1 MSDWEAELENDQE
14 QENKKE
20 ETSKNKDEDDDWER
34 ELTIDSTE
42 NKPKIELPNEEESLI
57 KIIKEI
63 KINQKNLEK
72 EKEVDYEKK
81 WVEKNKFQ
89 IEREAEA
96 IKALEGLDEKTKEEK
111 IKELKQRW
119 EANIVEEDEKTSK
132 LSEYD
137 IKSQKLMVQN
147 DFMDM
152 AVGIAGKMKILKKQN
167 FFYSFLKKIN
177 TSILEDLSSDLKH
190 EVISQLKVIQN
201 RIKQNEKVNKKE
213 SNKNI
218 TTPAYTV
225 SSKKMQIE
233 GNVEIN
239 PDYVPR
245 NAAMYDD
252 FM

>member
-1 MSDWEAELENDQE
+1 MSDWEAELENDCQE
-14 QENKKE
+14 QEKKKE
-20 ETSKNKDEDDDWER
+20 ETNKNEDDDWEK
-34 ELTIDSTE
+34 ELTKDSTE
-42 NKPKIELPNEEESLI
+42 NKPRIELPNEEESLI
-57 KIIKEI
+57 KVIKEI
-63 KINQKNLEK
+63 KVNQKNLDK

-119 EANIVEEDEKTSK
+119 EANIVEEEDKTSK

-137 IKSQKLMVQN
+137 VKSQKLIVQN

-152 AVGIAGKMKILKKQN
+152 SVGIAGKMKVLKKQK
-167 FFYSFLKKIN
+167 FFYSFLKRIN
-177 TSILEDLSSDLKH
+177 MSISEDLPSDMKH

-201 RIKQNEKVNKKE
+201 RIKQNEKNVKKE
-213 SNKNI
+213 SSK
-218 TTPAYTV
+218 TTVPSFV
-225 SSKKMQIE
+225 SSKKMQID

>member
-1 MSDWEAELENDQE
+1 MSDWEAELENDCQE
-14 QENKKE
+14 QETNQQ
-20 ETSKNKDEDDDWER
+20 TNKNKDEDDDWEK
-34 ELTIDSTE
+34 ELTKDSTD

-57 KIIKEI
+57 KVIKEV

-119 EANIVEEDEKTSK
+119 EANIVEEEDKTSK

-137 IKSQKLMVQN
+137 VKSQKLTVQN

-152 AVGIAGKMKILKKQN
+152 AVGIAGKMKVLKKQK
-167 FFYSFLKKIN
+167 FFYSFLKRIN
-177 TSILEDLSSDLKH
+177 MNLSEDLPSDLKH

-201 RIKQNEKVNKKE
+201 RIKQNEKMNKKE
-213 SNKNI
+213 SSKS
-218 TTPAYTV
+218 TTVSAYV
-225 SSKKMQIE
+225 SSKKMQID

-245 NAAMYDD
+245 NAAMFDD